1 MENKDIAVFVRKI
14 EQVDRHTLGIEW
26 TDDHVSRWKLAHLRR
41 NCPCATCRDEHS
53 GKRLLDPKTIPDDL
67 SAVRVQSVGLYA
79 LTIEFSDG
87 HSTGIYPFTLLR
99 ELEEN

>member
-1 MENKDIAVFVRKI
+1 MAHDDTPILVRKI

-26 TDDHVSRWKLAHLRR
+26 TDGKIDRWNLAHLRR
-41 NCPCATCRDEHS
+41 ECPCATCRDEHTHE
-53 GKRLLDPKTIPDDL
+53 RILDPATVPDDL
-67 SAVRVQSVGLYA
+67 TAVRVQSVGLYA

-99 ELEEN
+99 DLAE